1 MRRLQARSTAAV
13 TIDSLRLD
21 CVAAAVNGSEALL
34 VPKGRMPELPEAGR
48 PAFLVFFH
56 RGREVAVRGRLTP
69 GPTDTSLRFF
79 SADRVQVANQR
90 RYHRL
95 PIAAEGVLRPVD
107 QPDVEL
113 PISARDLSARG
124 ALVGGASSLADDTIV
139 DLDIKL
145 RGGLTI
151 SVRSRLVRQVGQF
164 TAFEHVDGGA
174 TDLDELAQLIDLVL
188 VEFAKRAAPGAD
200 APVEDA
206 A

>member
-1 MRRLQARSTAAV
+1 MLFRS
-13 TIDSLRLD
+13 
-21 CVAAAVNGSEALL
+21 
-34 VPKGRMPELPEAGR
+34 
-48 PAFLVFFH
+48 
-56 RGREVAVRGRLTP
+56 
-69 GPTDTSLRFF
+69 
-79 SADRVQVANQR
+79 
-90 RYHRL
+90 RL
-95 PIAAEGVLRPVD
+95 PIAAPGVLRPVD
-107 QPDVEL
+107 APGVEL

-145 RGGLTI
+145 RGGFTI